1 MFKNIVLCETG
12 GYNEKYVKDISK
24 YRDILNNY
32 TYPLEL
38 VGGEFQVKPYLD
50 FDLEIEENDD
60 FDEEMKI
67 MDYQQSL
74 QLVFNLTSQ
83 KDIYYTHR
91 KYTKD
96 NKTKYSYHFVID
108 KIRISWYNLK
118 ILITNA
124 GLDTRYPS
132 GELDMSV
139 YSTKRGMYPIYSHRK
154 RPKEGEKEKEFPPFL
169 PMNENDDIT
178 KYLISYIEEDFE
190 DYDLKFPKIQK
201 PEVKCLKL
209 RDFDYIF
216 SKALNLNKN
225 KTTDEDLVLTKKLVL
240 ECLSYNRAENYEDW
254 IKLGWC
260 LRNIDYRLL
269 DTWIEFSKVGSAF
282 VDGECET
289 LWNKMKEGTLTIGTL
304 KYWCQIDNKI
314 KYDELITNTISP
326 FIDKAIRSDGTHCDV
341 ANVVYEYYK
350 NKLSYDTKLKSW
362 FKVDEKS
369 NIWFRDDDKGT
380 RVRLILGTSICNLF
394 IQRTQYWNNLQ
405 MNIEDEEQKTANS
418 EKAKKSL
425 KIATQLKNA
434 GFRDNVMKEMKSVFA
449 TDDFFEKYIDK
460 KYHLF
465 AFKNCLYDTE
475 MKQIRDIEPTDYIMT
490 TTDYDFDMKNVNME
504 FVKKIEDTLHQIQP
518 DENLYQYLID
528 VTSLRLFGK
537 NLLQQFYIFT
547 GGGANGKSVWLNLCE
562 QAFGKYF
569 GKLNPETFTEQSRG
583 SNQTS
588 ELSGVISSRIVGIEE
603 PDDNKKLIVNTIKE
617 LSGDAPRKTRGL
629 YQEAFT
635 FTPQFALIFLC
646 NDIPALSKV
655 EYAVARRLRVLN
667 FPTKFVDNP
676 VLLNERLKD
685 ILLNKHITDNS
696 IKYGQ
701 AFMYILINN
710 WNNKNLIEKLET
722 PDEVFVRS
730 NEYMAESNE
739 VKSFL
744 EENYEKV
751 ADDTAKISAS
761 VLYANFRMLNRET
774 KMRKD
779 TFKKLVEEE
788 GFRWKKESKGNF
800 HYNIKVKVFQEDE

>member
-1 MFKNIVLCETG
+1 MFNKVVLCETG
-12 GYNEKYVKDISK
+12 GSNIRYIEDISK

-32 TYPLEL
+32 KYPGEL
-38 VGGEFQVKPYLD
+38 VGGDYQVKPYFD
-50 FDLEIEENDD
+50 IDLEIEENDD
-60 FDEEMKI
+60 FDEEMQI

-74 QLVFNLTSQ
+74 QLLFNLTSE

-96 NKTKYSYHFVID
+96 NKTKYSYHFTID

-118 ILITNA
+118 QMLEQTEMEIQ
-124 GLDTRYPS
+124 GLDT
-132 GELDMSV
+132 SV
-139 YSTKRGMYPIYSHRK
+139 YSSKRGMYSIYSNK
-154 RPKEGEKEKEFPPFL
+154 KIPKKGQQEQEFPSFL
-169 PMNENDDIT
+169 PMNEDDDIT

-190 DYDLKFPKIQK
+190 DYDLKFAKNKK

-269 DTWIEFSKVGSAF
+269 DTWIEFSKVGSEF

-304 KYWCQIDNKI
+304 KYWSQIDNKT
-314 KYDELITNTISP
+314 KYDELITDTISP
-326 FIDKAIRSDGTHCDV
+326 WIDKAIRTDGTHCDV
-341 ANVVYEYYK
+341 ADVVHHYYK

-362 FKVDEKS
+362 FKVDEKT
-369 NIWFRDDDKGT
+369 NIWFRDDDKGI

-405 MNIEDEEQKTANS
+405 MNIEDDDQKTANA

-490 TTDYDFDMKNVNME
+490 TTDYDFDMKNVDME

-583 SNQTS
+583 ANQTS
-588 ELSGVISSRIVGIEE
+588 ELSGVVSSRIVGIEE

-667 FPTKFVDNP
+667 FPIKFDDNP
-676 VLLNERLKD
+676 VLPNERLKD
-685 ILLNKHITDNS
+685 NLLNKHIADNG

-701 AFMYILINN
+701 SFMYILINN
-710 WNNKNLIEKLET
+710 WNNKSLIEKLET
-722 PDEVFVRS
+722 PDKVFEKS

-788 GFRWKKESKGNF
+788 GFRWKKESKSNF

>member
-24 YRDILNNY
+24 YRDMLNNY
-32 TYPLEL
+32 KYPLEL
-38 VGGEFQVKPYLD
+38 VGGEFQVKPYFD
-50 FDLEIEENDD
+50 FDLEIHENTD

-67 MDYQQSL
+67 MDYKQSL
-74 QLVFNLTSQ
+74 QLLFNLTSQ

-169 PMNENDDIT
+169 PMNENDDIS

-537 NLLQQFYIFT
+537 NLFQQFYIFT

-800 HYNIKVKVFQEDE
+800 NYNIKVKVFQEDE

>member
-1 MFKNIVLCETG
+1 MFKKVILREIGGDNIRYIE
-12 GYNEKYVKDISK
+12 DISK
-24 YRDILNNY
+24 YRNILNNY
-32 TYPLEL
+32 KYPVEL
-38 VGGEFQVKPYLD
+38 VAGEFQVKPYFD
-50 FDLEIEENDD
+50 IDLEIEENDD
-60 FDEEMKI
+60 FNEEMQI
-67 MDYQQSL
+67 MDYKQSI
-74 QLVFNLTSQ
+74 QLLFNLPSQ
-83 KDIYYTHR
+83 KDIYYTYR
-91 KYTKD
+91 KYTKN
-96 NKTKYSYHFVID
+96 NKTKYSYHFTID
-108 KIRISWYNLK
+108 KIRISWYILK
-118 ILITNA
+118 HIIEQNEMKIQ
-124 GLDTRYPS
+124 GLDTI
-132 GELDMSV
+132 V
-139 YSTKRGMYPIYSHRK
+139 YSKNRGMYSIYSHRK
-154 RPKEGEKEKEFPPFL
+154 RPQKGQKEQDFPQFL
-169 PMNENDDIT
+169 PMNQINDIT

-190 DYDLKFPKIQK
+190 NYDLKFPEIKK
-201 PEVKCLKL
+201 PEVKNLKPKNNSS
-209 RDFDYIF
+209 DFDYIF

-240 ECLSYNRAENYEDW
+240 ECLSYDRSENYQDW

-269 DTWIEFSKVGSAF
+269 DTWIEFSKVGSSF

-289 LWNKMKEGTLTIGTL
+289 LWNNMKEGTLTIGTL
-304 KYWCQIDNKI
+304 KYWSKIDNKI
-314 KYDELITNTISP
+314 KYDELITDSISP
-326 FIDKAIRSDGTHCDV
+326 WIDKAIRSDGTHCDV
-341 ANVVYEYYK
+341 ANLVYEYYK
-350 NKLSYDTKLKSW
+350 NKLCYDTKLKSW
-362 FKVDEKS
+362 FKVDEKT
-369 NIWFRDDDKGT
+369 NIWFKDEDKGI

-405 MNIEDEEQKTANS
+405 MNIEDDDKKTANA

-434 GFRDNVMKEMKSVFA
+434 SFRDNVMKEMKSVFA
-449 TDDFFEKYIDK
+449 TENFYEKYIDK
-460 KYHLF
+460 KFHLF

-490 TTDYDFDMKNVNME
+490 TTDYDFDMKNVDME

-547 GGGANGKSVWLNLCE
+547 GGGANGKSVWLNLCQ

-569 GKLNPETFTEQSRG
+569 GKLNPETFTEQSKG
-583 SNQTS
+583 ANQTS
-588 ELSGVISSRIVGIEE
+588 ELSGVVSSRIVGIEE
-603 PDDNKKLIVNTIKE
+603 PDDSKKLIVNTIKE
-617 LSGDAPRKTRGL
+617 LAGDTPRMTRGL
-629 YQEAFT
+629 WEKPFT

-667 FPTKFVDNP
+667 FPIKFVDNP
-676 VLLNERLKD
+676 VLVNERLKD
-685 ILLNKHITDNS
+685 NLLNKHIADNS
-696 IKYGQ
+696 VKYGQ

-710 WNNKNLIEKLET
+710 WNNKSLIEKLET
-722 PDEVFVRS
+722 PDEVFEKS

-751 ADDTAKISAS
+751 ADDTAKISAC
-761 VLYANFRMLNRET
+761 VLYAHFKMFNRET

-788 GFRWKKESKGNF
+788 GFRWKKESKGRF
-800 HYNIKVKVFQEDE
+800 HYNIKEKVFQEDE